1 MSMIGNFL
9 QITPAQL
16 QSLVENPSSVEA
28 FIYADDSDRADSIDI
43 DKAWHGIHFML
54 TGDAWEGEPP
64 LGNVVLGG
72 TEIGGDAGYGPAHY
86 LSPEELR
93 AAAEALR
100 ELPPDEFARR
110 FDAKNL
116 SANSIY
122 PQIWD
127 EGDEALDYLR
137 HFYETLRAY
146 YLDAAAKGNAMLKYL
161 N

>member
-16 QSLVENPSSVEA
+16 QALVENPTSVQA
-28 FIYADDSDRADSIDI
+28 LLYPDDGDRAESIDI

-54 TGDAWEGEPP
+54 TGEAWGGSAP
-64 LGNVVLGG
+64 LANIVLGG
-72 TEIGGDAGYGPAHY
+72 TEIGGDVGYGPAHY
-86 LSPEELR
+86 LTPEELR
-93 AAAEALR
+93 AAAEAVR

-110 FDAKNL
+110 FDAEKL
-116 SANSIY
+116 SANQIY
-122 PQIWD
+122 PEIWD
-127 EGDEALDYLR
+127 EGDETLDYLR
-137 HFYETLRAY
+137 HYYETLRAY